1 MMTAHWTTITP
12 SQYPWE
18 RAALDFVRALPAG
31 IATAMASGPGG

>member
-18 RAALDFVRALPAG
+18 RAALDFVRAGLPDHE
-31 IATAMASGPGG
+31 P